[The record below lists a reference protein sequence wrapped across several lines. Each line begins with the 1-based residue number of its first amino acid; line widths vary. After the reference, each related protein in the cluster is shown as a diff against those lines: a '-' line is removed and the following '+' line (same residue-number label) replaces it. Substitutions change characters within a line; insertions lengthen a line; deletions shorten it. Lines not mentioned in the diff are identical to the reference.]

1 MRKMNNY
8 VKLVG
13 TVLDVTRNSSA
24 EEKARANNR
33 PAVVF
38 TVTLSAK
45 TETGDNQVKL
55 RFYTGQYKKDGDPN
69 KMYDAQ
75 MDFLA
80 NVKTVAEH
88 GQEAA
93 TRLSIGGA
101 SLEQNQ
107 FYASTGELVN
117 GFDVRGAFL
126 NVVVD
131 PNTKDEFTAS
141 TEVVL
146 LGKAPVLDKDGVETG
161 ALKFKGFT
169 YDGYRASEIPFV
181 INDPSTAVAF
191 DSAFEIGTVTGTVIR
206 VNSVGDFSS
215 ETKTVVEQPEIGEPV
230 ERTTTVYKKEISAKS
245 FFRGE
250 ADIDMAEVKKMIAD
264 KQAALEEKKVAA
276 MNKPANAPVATAA
289 KTAEDFG
296 FGTGF

>member
-55 RFYTGQYKKDGDPN
+55 RFYTGQYKKDDGGPN
-69 KMYDAQ
+69 RMYDAQ

-107 FYASTGELVN
+107 FYASTGELVD

-126 NVVVD
+126 NVVAD

-146 LGKAPVLDKDGVETG
+146 LDKAPVLDKDGIETG

-169 YDGYRASEIPFV
+169 YDGYRASVIPFV

-191 DSAFEIGTVTGTVIR
+191 DSAFEINTVIR

-289 KTAEDFG
+289 KTAKDFG